1 MSDQTS
7 TPPRPKDETPREK
20 TPAPGPHAKPELTNP
35 DATPGAGSLP
45 DETQTGDADGGAG

>member
-7 TPPRPKDETPREK
+7 IPPRPKDETPSEK
-20 TPAPGPHAKPELTNP
+20 IPAPGPHAKPELTNP